1 MDKDRAIITQVCAK
15 IASDMTDKTKDVDS
29 RLGEFAV
36 LFSTVND
43 ILIEAIYG
51 DTKQAT
57 ATAVAQNNN
66 VVKMIKDSFPNS
78 TEVDTPS
85 EQPKYSGSSGT
96 AGSIQIVGKQ
106 HGEIPDWLIKAC
118 KRDGVVK
125 VYDNR
130 DGLEANAKRPHFKAV
145 EAEKAYWPPRAK

>member
-15 IASDMTDKTKDVDS
+15 IASDMTDKTKDVDARIS
-29 RLGEFAV
+29 EFAV
-36 LFSTVND
+36 LFSTVTD
-43 ILIEAIYG
+43 ILIESIYG
-51 DTKQAT
+51 ESTQAM

-66 VVKMIKDSFPNS
+66 VVQMIKESFSGS
-78 TEVDTPS
+78 TEVSS
-85 EQPKYSGSSGT
+85 EQSKSSGSLK
-96 AGSIQIVGKQ
+96 IVGKQ
-106 HGEIPDWLIKAC
+106 HGDIPDWLIKAC
-118 KRDGVVK
+118 KRDGVDK

>member
-15 IASDMTDKTKDVDS
+15 IASDMTDKTKDVDARIS
-29 RLGEFAV
+29 EFAV

-51 DTKQAT
+51 ENKQAT

-66 VVKMIKDSFPNS
+66 VVQMIKDSFPNS
-78 TEVDTPS
+78 TEVATPS
-85 EQPKYSGSSGT
+85 EQPKSN
-96 AGSIQIVGKQ
+96 GSIQIVGKQ
-106 HGEIPDWLIKAC
+106 HGDIPDWLIKAC

>member
-15 IASDMTDKTKDVDS
+15 IASDMTDKTKDVDARIS
-29 RLGEFAV
+29 EFAV
-36 LFSTVND
+36 LFSTVNE

-51 DTKQAT
+51 ESKQAT
-57 ATAVAQNNN
+57 ATAIAQNNN
-66 VVKMIKDSFPNS
+66 VVQMIKDSFPNS
-78 TEVDTPS
+78 TEVATPS
-85 EQPKYSGSSGT
+85 EQPKSS
-96 AGSIQIVGKQ
+96 GSIQIVGKQ
-106 HGEIPDWLIKAC
+106 HGDSPDWLIKAC